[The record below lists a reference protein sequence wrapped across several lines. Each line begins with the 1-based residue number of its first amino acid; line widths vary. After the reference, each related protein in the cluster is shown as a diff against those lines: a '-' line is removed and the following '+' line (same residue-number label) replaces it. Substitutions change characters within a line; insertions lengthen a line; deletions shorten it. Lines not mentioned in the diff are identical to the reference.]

1 MTGFN
6 PVTGFESSSFKDST
20 LVLPA
25 VSLGN
30 VPQLTSDLLITS
42 LGLKRVGYVG
52 DGDTVAPFAGRGE
65 DGEVV
70 TGGLEVYGHKGSEL
84 YVIQQRSPTLKTKKD
99 EHVALLNDFIR
110 SAENAF
116 GAILI
121 LTSLDA
127 ASQDDAQLLTPH
139 QRIIPPSY
147 SSSSSNSS
155 SSSAILKRL
164 EQNLPPL
171 QLNIEPSPHGLGQ
184 SEIQASA
191 SSSTGPYPP
200 FLPAAGLTRRLL
212 ASLNGTGT
220 EGQTQSA
227 SLSPPHGAVTA
238 WCVEGDN
245 RGDAI
250 SLTKTVLALL
260 GIENDVQLKEPKSW
274 QGLFGTTQG
283 WSGGMGQDSELYG

>member
-1 MTGFN
+1 MTDFHAVPGF
-6 PVTGFESSSFKDST
+6 TASSFNNST
-20 LVLPA
+20 LIVPA

-30 VPQLTSDLLITS
+30 VPQLTSDLLIKS

-52 DGDTVAPFAGRGE
+52 DGSTVAPFAGRGE

-70 TGGLEVYGHKGSEL
+70 TGGLEVYGHEGGEL
-84 YVIQQRSPTLKTKKD
+84 FVIQQRSPTLKTSKD
-99 EHVALLNDFIR
+99 EHVALLSGFIR
-110 SAENAF
+110 SAEYAF
-116 GAILI
+116 SSVLI

-139 QRIIPPSY
+139 QRIIPPAR
-147 SSSSSNSS
+147 SNSS
-155 SSSAILKRL
+155 AGFSSPIPILQRL

-171 QLNIEPSPHGLGQ
+171 RLNIEPSRFGSSGQPGQ
-184 SEIQASA
+184 SP
-191 SSSTGPYPP
+191 STSTPGALYPP

-212 ASLNGTGT
+212 ASLDST
-220 EGQTQSA
+220 EMGQLQA
-227 SLSPPHGAVTA
+227 PPHGAVTA

-250 SLTKTVLALL
+250 SLTQLVLSLL
-260 GIENDVQLKEPKSW
+260 GIENDVQLKEPTSW

>member
-1 MTGFN
+1 MTGFY
-6 PVTGFESSSFKDST
+6 PVTGFSPGSFRNST
-20 LVLPA
+20 LIVPA

-42 LGLKRVGYVG
+42 LGLKRVGQIG
-52 DGDTVAPFAGRGE
+52 DDDTVAPFAGRGE

-70 TGGLEVYGHKGSEL
+70 TGGLEVYGHEGSEL
-84 YVIQQRSPTLKTKKD
+84 FVIQQRSPTLKTKKD
-99 EHVALLNDFIR
+99 EHVALLSDFIR
-110 SAENAF
+110 SAENGLGF
-116 GAILI
+116 VLV

-139 QRIIPPSY
+139 QRIVPPSQSNPKQA
-147 SSSSSNSS
+147 SSS
-155 SSSAILKRL
+155 ILARL
-164 EQNLPPL
+164 EQTLPPL
-171 QLNIEPSPHGLGQ
+171 RLNIEPSPADYYGSGT
-184 SEIQASA
+184 QAPA
-191 SSSTGPYPP
+191 SSSGSGSAGTYPP

-212 ASLNGTGT
+212 ASLNGNS
-220 EGQTQSA
+220 GQASA
-227 SLSPPHGAVTA
+227 PAPAHGAVTA

-250 SLTKTVLALL
+250 SLTQTVLAVL